1 MYLAL
6 LNKEQKE
13 IFLGLAYNLSNIDG
27 DYSSPEQQ
35 MIESYCGEMNI
46 EYSDSIAKVELNTIM
61 ENINKIFD
69 NKSIRIVLFELIG
82 LAMVDNNFDK
92 SEYAFLNSIQNLF
105 SVDSEFMSKA
115 ENYIK
120 KYLEL
125 QLNIN
130 TLILN

>member
-27 DYSSPEQQ
+27 DYSSSEQQ

-46 EYSDSIAKVELNTIM
+46 KYSDSIAKVELNTIM

-69 NKSIRIVLFELIG
+69 NKSIKIVLFELIG
-82 LAMVDNNFDK
+82 LAMVDNNFD
-92 SEYAFLNSIQNLF
+92 ETEHAFLNSIQNLF

-120 KYLEL
+120 NYLDL

>member
-27 DYSSPEQQ
+27 DYSSSEQQ

-69 NKSIRIVLFELIG
+69 NKSIKIVLFELIG
-82 LAMVDNNFDK
+82 LAMVDNNFD
-92 SEYAFLNSIQNLF
+92 ETEHAFLNSIQNLF

-120 KYLEL
+120 NYLDL

>member
-13 IFLGLAYNLSNIDG
+13 IFLGLAYNLANIDG
-27 DYSSPEQQ
+27 DYSSSEQQ

-69 NKSIRIVLFELIG
+69 NKSIKIVLFELIG
-82 LAMVDNNFDK
+82 LAMVDNNYD
-92 SEYAFLNSIQNLF
+92 ETEHAFLNSIQNLF

-120 KYLEL
+120 NYLDL

>member
-1 MYLAL
+1 MYLSL

-27 DYSSPEQQ
+27 DYSSSEQQ

-46 EYSDSIAKVELNTIM
+46 EYSDSIAKVELNIIM

-69 NKSIRIVLFELIG
+69 NKSIKIVLFELIG
-82 LAMVDNNFDK
+82 LAMVDNNYD
-92 SEYAFLNSIQNLF
+92 ETEHAFLNSIQNLF

-120 KYLEL
+120 KYLDL

>member
-69 NKSIRIVLFELIG
+69 NKSIKIVLFELIG

-120 KYLEL
+120 KYLDL

>member
-69 NKSIRIVLFELIG
+69 NKSIKIVLFELIG

-120 KYLEL
+120 NYLDL

>member
-69 NKSIRIVLFELIG
+69 NKSIKIVLFELIG
-82 LAMVDNNFDK
+82 LAMVDNNYD
-92 SEYAFLNSIQNLF
+92 ETEHAFLNSIQNLF

-120 KYLEL
+120 
-125 QLNIN
+125 N
-130 TLILN
+130 

>member
-27 DYSSPEQQ
+27 DYSSSEQQ

-69 NKSIRIVLFELIG
+69 NKSIKIVLFELIG
-82 LAMVDNNFDK
+82 LAMVDNNYD
-92 SEYAFLNSIQNLF
+92 ETEHAFLNSIQNLF

-120 KYLEL
+120 KYLDL

>member
-69 NKSIRIVLFELIG
+69 NKSIKIVLFELIG
-82 LAMVDNNFDK
+82 WAMVDNNFDK

>member
-69 NKSIRIVLFELIG
+69 NKSIKIVLFELIG

>member
-6 LNKEQKE
+6 LNKDQKE
-13 IFLGLAYNLSNIDG
+13 MFLGLAYNLSNIDG
-27 DYSSPEQQ
+27 DYSSSEQQ

-69 NKSIRIVLFELIG
+69 NKSIKIVLFELIG
-82 LAMVDNNFDK
+82 LAMVDNNFD
-92 SEYAFLNSIQNLF
+92 ETEHAFLNSIQNLF

-120 KYLEL
+120 NYLDL

>member
-27 DYSSPEQQ
+27 DYSSSEQQ

-46 EYSDSIAKVELNTIM
+46 EYSDSITKVELNTIM

-69 NKSIRIVLFELIG
+69 NKSIKIVLFELIG
-82 LAMVDNNFDK
+82 LAMVDNNFD
-92 SEYAFLNSIQNLF
+92 ETEHAFLNSIQNFF

-120 KYLEL
+120 NYLDL
-125 QLNIN
+125 QSNIN

>member
-69 NKSIRIVLFELIG
+69 NKSIKIVLFELIG
-82 LAMVDNNFDK
+82 LAMVDNHFDK

>member
-13 IFLGLAYNLSNIDG
+13 IFLGLAYNLANIDV
-27 DYSSPEQQ
+27 DYSSSEQQ

-69 NKSIRIVLFELIG
+69 NKSIKIVLFELIG
-82 LAMVDNNFDK
+82 LAMVDNNYD
-92 SEYAFLNSIQNLF
+92 ETEHAFLNSIQNLF

-120 KYLEL
+120 NYLDL

>member
-1 MYLAL
+1 
-6 LNKEQKE
+6 
-13 IFLGLAYNLSNIDG
+13 
-27 DYSSPEQQ
+27 
-35 MIESYCGEMNI
+35 
-46 EYSDSIAKVELNTIM
+46 
-61 ENINKIFD
+61 
-69 NKSIRIVLFELIG
+69 
-82 LAMVDNNFDK
+82 MVDNNFDK

>member
-69 NKSIRIVLFELIG
+69 NKSIKIVLFELIG
-82 LAMVDNNFDK
+82 LAMVDNNYD
-92 SEYAFLNSIQNLF
+92 ETEHAFLNSIQNLF

-120 KYLEL
+120 NYLDL